1 MDHQKLSIVKNI
13 FHSLTDMELVML
25 HFAGDM
31 SMWGFS
37 SAREDAQLHVQCS
50 YRFTCED
57 QTLLCRRDIHT
68 IVNREKFGTLLHTE
82 RDLLAMYLF
91 PLRVKEVAVQGN
103 QDLTISFQD
112 DFSLHIYAD
121 LPSMDEQWRFWI
133 HPQEPEEWEQQIV
146 AADGK
151 MKIQKIRL

>member
-1 MDHQKLSIVKNI
+1 MDHKKLGMVKNI
-13 FHSLTDMELVML
+13 FHSLTDMELNML

-37 SAREDAQLHVQCS
+37 SANKDAQLHVQCS

-57 QTLLCRRDIHT
+57 QTLLCREDIHT

-103 QDLTISFQD
+103 QDLAISFQD
-112 DFSLHIYAD
+112 DFALHIYAD
-121 LPSMDEQWRFWI
+121 LPIMDEQWRFWI
-133 HPQEPEEWEQQIV
+133 HPQEPEEPEQLII
-146 AADGK
+146 ASDGK
-151 MKIQKIRL
+151 MKMQKIRL